1 VTRETRDKIKG
12 HKGMT
17 VWMTG
22 FSGSGKTT
30 LAQAVE
36 KKLMERGVDPM
47 LVYRLDGDNL
57 RFGINADLGFS
68 AADRKENVRR
78 TAEVAKLMADAGYVV
93 ICSLIAPYKADRQDA
108 KEIHAVDDID
118 FIEVFINAPIE
129 EAEKRDPKGLYKKA
143 RAGKI
148 KGFTGIDAPYEAPT
162 SPDVD
167 INTAKLSI
175 DQSADKLI
183 KEIVKRVALGG
194 K

>member
-1 VTRETRDKIKG
+1 
-12 HKGMT
+12 
-17 VWMTG
+17 MTG

-30 LAQAVE
+30 VAQAVE

-78 TAEVAKLMADAGYVV
+78 TAEVAKLMADAGYIV
-93 ICSLIAPYKADRQDA
+93 ICSLIAPYKADREDA
-108 KEIHAVDDID
+108 KEIHAVDNID

-162 SPDVD
+162 KPEVHLRTDQ
-167 INTAKLSI
+167 NSI
-175 DQSADKLI
+175 TQSVNKILRHLDEAGI
-183 KEIVKRVALGG
+183 H
-194 K
+194 